1 MRLSGCVLS
10 SRGWSWIGTF
20 WFSMSSGTRKEAGD
34 LSTIHPHS
42 RMTSL
47 TQTNETTIM
56 TRMTNNELI
65 DESIVILQTMNAE
78 DCAHAIEELRN
89 ELASSS
95 SSYIARLIA
104 MTLELE
110 RVKGIARDRLATIAE
125 LRRPISD
132 FGMEDAF
139 HAEVSDCGMEDELVE
154 VDELSCQGMLDAL
167 ESALSPAGNDGLYG
181 AYLRGE
187 LD

>member
-1 MRLSGCVLS
+1 
-10 SRGWSWIGTF
+10 
-20 WFSMSSGTRKEAGD
+20 
-34 LSTIHPHS
+34 
-42 RMTSL
+42 MTSL

-65 DESIVILQTMNAE
+65 DEAIVILQTTNG
-78 DCAHAIEELRN
+78 DRSRPRCAAAIEELRN
-89 ELASSS
+89 
-95 SSYIARLIA
+95 
-104 MTLELE
+104 ELE

-139 HAEVSDCGMEDELVE
+139 HAEVSDCGMEDELE
-154 VDELSCQGMLDAL
+154 AS
-167 ESALSPAGNDGLYG
+167 LSPAGDDGLYG

-187 LD
+187 LGQ

>member
-1 MRLSGCVLS
+1 
-10 SRGWSWIGTF
+10 
-20 WFSMSSGTRKEAGD
+20 
-34 LSTIHPHS
+34 
-42 RMTSL
+42 MTSL
-47 TQTNETTIM
+47 TQPNETTIM
-56 TRMTNNELI
+56 THMTNNELI

-78 DCAHAIEELRN
+78 DCAAAIDELRN
-89 ELASSS
+89 
-95 SSYIARLIA
+95 
-104 MTLELE
+104 ELE

-139 HAEVSDCGMEDELVE
+139 HAEVSDCGMEDELE
-154 VDELSCQGMLDAL
+154 AS
-167 ESALSPAGNDGLYG
+167 LSPGGDDGLYG

>member
-1 MRLSGCVLS
+1 
-10 SRGWSWIGTF
+10 
-20 WFSMSSGTRKEAGD
+20 
-34 LSTIHPHS
+34 
-42 RMTSL
+42 
-47 TQTNETTIM
+47 
-56 TRMTNNELI
+56 MTNNELI

-78 DCAHAIEELRN
+78 DCAAAIDEVRN
-89 ELASSS
+89 
-95 SSYIARLIA
+95 
-104 MTLELE
+104 ELE

-167 ESALSPAGNDGLYG
+167 ESALSPAGDDGLYG

>member
-1 MRLSGCVLS
+1 
-10 SRGWSWIGTF
+10 
-20 WFSMSSGTRKEAGD
+20 
-34 LSTIHPHS
+34 
-42 RMTSL
+42 
-47 TQTNETTIM
+47 
-56 TRMTNNELI
+56 MTNNELI

-78 DCAHAIEELRN
+78 DCAAAIEELRN

-110 RVKGIARDRLATIAE
+110 RVKGIARDRLATIAA
-125 LRRPISD
+125 LRS
-132 FGMEDAF
+132 
-139 HAEVSDCGMEDELVE
+139 EVDTAIGIIDGELVE

-167 ESALSPAGNDGLYG
+167 ESALSPAGDDGLYG